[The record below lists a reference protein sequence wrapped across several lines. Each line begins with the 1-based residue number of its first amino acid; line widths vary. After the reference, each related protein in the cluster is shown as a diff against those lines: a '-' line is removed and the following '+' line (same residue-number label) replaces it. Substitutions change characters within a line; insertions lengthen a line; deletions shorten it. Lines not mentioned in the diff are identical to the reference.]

1 LSRLA
6 LYFHTIRH
14 LRPIQIGARVW
25 HRVCRPRADLR
36 PAPALRLLTA
46 PYIPPVPAVPSLVAR
61 DRFRLLNV
69 ERRCVTAADWRLP
82 DATKLWTYH
91 LHYFDDLN
99 ARDSTARASWHKE
112 LLERWVSENPPGV
125 GTGWEPYPVSRRV
138 VNWIKWAARDN
149 ALPRSCHASL
159 AVQVRWLSRRLEF
172 QILGNHLLA
181 NAKALVHAGLY
192 FEGAEAERWYRRGI
206 DIINQQLREQ
216 VLADGGHFELSPMY
230 HALVL
235 EDLLDL
241 INLLR
246 ACGRKP
252 AADWYA
258 AVGRMR
264 RWLLIMSHPDGEIS
278 FFNDAA
284 FGAAAPPAEL
294 EAYASRLGLGPAL
307 EHGAPLEVLPASGYV
322 RATAGPAYLI
332 CDCAEVGPMYQPGH
346 AHADTLSFE
355 LSLAGNRVLV
365 NSGISEYGSHAERQR
380 QRGTAAHN
388 TVTINGQNSSE
399 TWAGFRVARRA
410 HAQLCDVSYDGAAVI
425 EGRHDGYT
433 RLPGRNRHTRRW
445 ILDRQSLRIED
456 RISGAFQRAEARL
469 HLHPAIEAHITTPG
483 KVILSSGGR
492 ELAILDFEGADSVEL
507 ARGTWHPQFGAI
519 AENTLVTVTFSGSS
533 LATYLTWP
541 GS

>member
-1 LSRLA
+1 MSELA

-14 LRPIQIGARVW
+14 LRPIQIAARVW
-25 HRVCRPRADLR
+25 HQVYRPRADLR
-36 PAPALRLLTA
+36 PAPARRLLTA
-46 PYIPPVPAVPSLVAR
+46 PYVPPVPALPSLLAR
-61 DRFRLLNV
+61 DKFRFLNV
-69 ERRCVTAADWRLP
+69 ERPCITAADWRP
-82 DATKLWTYH
+82 SDATKLWTYH

-99 ARDSTARASWHKE
+99 ARDSPARASWHQE
-112 LLERWVSENPPGV
+112 LLGRWVSENPPGV
-125 GTGWEPYPVSRRV
+125 GPGWEPYPVSRRV
-138 VNWIKWAARDN
+138 VNWIKWAARGN

-159 AVQVRWLSRRLEF
+159 AVQVRWLCGRLEY

-192 FEGAEAERWYRRGI
+192 FEGPEAERWYRRGI

-241 INLLR
+241 LNLLGACDR
-246 ACGRKP
+246 AP
-252 AADWYA
+252 AADWYT
-258 AVGRMR
+258 AVARMR
-264 RWLLIMSHPDGEIS
+264 RWLQIMSHPDGEIS

-294 EAYASRLGLGPAL
+294 EAYASRLGLGPAP
-307 EHGAPLEVLPASGYV
+307 EHGAPLEVLRASGYV

-332 CDCAEVGPMYQPGH
+332 CDCAEVGPGYLPGH

-355 LSLAGNRVLV
+355 LSLAGTRVLV
-365 NSGISEYGSHAERQR
+365 NSGISEYGSQTERQR

-388 TVTINGQNSSE
+388 TVTIDGQNSSE

-410 HAQLCDVSYDGAAVI
+410 HAQLCDASYDGAAVI
-425 EGRHDGYT
+425 EGRHDGYA

-456 RISGAFQRAEARL
+456 RISGAFRRAEARL
-469 HLHPAIEAHITTPG
+469 HLHPAIDAHISTPG
-483 KVILSSGGR
+483 KVKLTSGGR
-492 ELAILDFEGADSVEL
+492 ELAALSFEGADPVQL
-507 ARGTWHPQFGAI
+507 ARGTWHPQFGVS
-519 AENTLVTVTFSGSS
+519 AENILVSAAFRGSS
-533 LATYLTWP
+533 LTTCLTWA